1 MNSKS
6 TDPRTVESRDAA
18 ALRRSFDRFLNLP
31 RFDHVSHGPIPT
43 QDKPIF
49 LVRPIRTLPNGQPH
63 QGDLDAVVRLS
74 HFDRKIG
81 ASTDL
86 TLETRERLYRTW
98 FSMSPLAFALL
109 ERVPAD
115 RNGVSIIGNTAILP
129 LSTVAMERVLRKE
142 LEVICLGSN
151 DFASPSEQAHLL
163 LDTWVLHNDYKWGQ
177 ESDPILPARFHRYHH
192 FGFGNVLV
200 LKHLG
205 VMWNQHLPLQLY
217 IEPDATSMLTL
228 VPRLGFSQTGS
239 KSAKKGTIRP
249 FLVLHFPPLPQTGPP
264 SARQVLQQSLIA
276 QVIDRIR
283 HYRAWWPNLWPKPF

>member
-1 MNSKS
+1 MNPKS
-6 TDPRTVESRDAA
+6 TGLRKVDSHDAA
-18 ALRRSFDRFLNLP
+18 VLRRSFDRFINLP
-31 RFDHVSHGPIPT
+31 RFDHVSHGPAPT

-49 LVRPIRTLPNGQPH
+49 LVRPIRTVGSGQPD
-63 QGDLDAVVRLS
+63 QADLDAVVRLS

-81 ASTDL
+81 SSTDL
-86 TLETRERLYRTW
+86 TLETREQLYRTW

-109 ERVPAD
+109 ERIPAD
-115 RNGVSIIGNTAILP
+115 CNGVSIIGNTAILP
-129 LSTVAMERVLRKE
+129 LLTVAMERVLKKE
-142 LEVICLGSN
+142 IEVICLGRN
-151 DFASPSEQAHLL
+151 DFASRGEEAHLL

-228 VPRLGFSQTGS
+228 VPRLGFSQARPR
-239 KSAKKGTIRP
+239 SAKKGTIRP
-249 FLVLHFPPLPQTGPP
+249 FLVLHFPPAPQTDPP
-264 SARQVLQQSLIA
+264 SARQALQHSLIA

-283 HYRAWWPNLWPKPF
+283 QYRGWWPDLWPKPL